1 MIVATTPD
9 IAVSGTRPE
18 GWVDKSMIIYSA
30 PAQPGQPVAPNM
42 LIARDALGEQESF
55 REYCTRQI
63 DGFRATLPQF
73 HRESEGPGRVEERD
87 AFQIL
92 FTWLSGAG
100 TLRQRVFF
108 ISAGSGVVVTFTATA
123 ALDDYAA
130 YEATF
135 EKGLADLVIAP
146 ARDRQH

>member
-18 GWVDKSMIIYSA
+18 GWIDKTMVIYSA
-30 PAQPGQPVAPNM
+30 PPQPGQAIAANM
-42 LIARDALGEQESF
+42 LIARDALGAEETF

-63 DGFRATLPQF
+63 DGFRTTLPQF

-92 FTWLSGAG
+92 FTWMSGAG

-130 YEATF
+130 HEAAF
-135 EKGLADLVIAP
+135 DQGLADLVIAP

>member
-9 IAVSGTRPE
+9 IAVTGKRPE
-18 GWVDKSMIIYSA
+18 GWVDKTMVIYSA
-30 PAQPGQPVAPNM
+30 PPQPGQPIAANM
-42 LIARDALGEQESF
+42 LIARDALGAEETF
-55 REYCTRQI
+55 RDYCNRQI

-73 HRESEGPGRVEERD
+73 HRESEGPGRVEDRD

-92 FTWLSGAG
+92 FTWMSGAG

-130 YEATF
+130 HEAAF
-135 EKGLADLVIAP
+135 DQGLADLVIEP